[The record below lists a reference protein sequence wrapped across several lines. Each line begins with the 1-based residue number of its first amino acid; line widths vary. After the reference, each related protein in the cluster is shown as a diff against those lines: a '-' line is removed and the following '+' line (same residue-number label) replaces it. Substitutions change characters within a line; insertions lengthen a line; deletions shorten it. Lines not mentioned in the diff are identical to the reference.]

1 MNMKKKGF
9 TLIELLAVIV
19 ILAVIALI
27 TTPTILGVIE
37 TARKGSAESSA
48 LGYIDAVEKQIAI
61 NTLDSS
67 KTQLVDGTY
76 TVEQL
81 TNAGVTVKGES
92 PEYTEENKSWV
103 KIEKNQ
109 VVDYSLKFDEYV
121 VNCDEKTNAPIATK
135 NGTLKDME
143 STSTISSGPTKVNAQ
158 EGETHK
164 GIVYLDPTDLTKTCN
179 AENSVSTTETKTG
192 CMKWY
197 IYSEDN
203 STYTMILDHNTTAL
217 VAWVSKDDY
226 ISAGGTETDY
236 GTYGNTNKGPITV
249 QKQLTNDTSSW
260 DNSLNARLITADEVA
275 TITGNTAFNSETS
288 TSGNQYW
295 LETNSTIEF
304 NDQGIILPSSYSK
317 AYAWLTDYTSGCSDY
332 GCNIEDNN
340 SYVYDGININNTYGY
355 WTSTPVAGNPNRA
368 WGVNGYDA
376 LRYSYVRSA
385 NGVGLRPVI
394 TVSKDIFE

>member
-1 MNMKKKGF
+1 MVERKMKMKKTTGF

-19 ILAVIALI
+19 ILAIIALI
-27 TTPTILGVIE
+27 ATPTILGVIE

-76 TVEQL
+76 TVKEL
-81 TNAGVTVKGES
+81 TNVGVTVKGES
-92 PEYTEENKSWV
+92 PEYTEKNKSWV
-103 KIEKNQ
+103 KIKNNQ

-121 VNCDEKTNAPIATK
+121 VNYDEKTNAPIAAK

-143 STSTISSGPTKVNAQ
+143 STSYQVYENGTAIYFNP
-158 EGETHK
+158 ETNE
-164 GIVYLDPTDLTKTCN
+164 ICSESE
-179 AENSVSTTETKTG
+179 AVSTTGTKTG

-197 IYSEDN
+197 TFNDTKDSDTVN
-203 STYTMILDHNTTAL
+203 MILDHNTTAL
-217 VAWVSKDDY
+217 VEWASKDDY

-236 GTYGNTNKGPITV
+236 GTYGNNNKGPITV
-249 QKQLTNDTSSW
+249 QNQLTNDTSSW
-260 DNSLNARLITADEVA
+260 NSSLNARLITADEIA
-275 TITGNTAFNSETS
+275 TITGNTTFKGSTS
-288 TSGNQYW
+288 TSGDQYW

-304 NDQGIILPSSYSK
+304 NDQGIILPNSYSK
-317 AYAWLTDYTSGCSDY
+317 AYAWLTDYTYGCSDY

-355 WTSTPVAGNPNRA
+355 WTSTPVAGITIVAWYVYGYGELANDFVYNPSHS
-368 WGVNGYDA
+368 GV
-376 LRYSYVRSA
+376 
-385 NGVGLRPVI
+385 RPVI